1 MIFDLSLPI
10 VNGVTDPE
18 PVADPD
24 LDTPALLRVA
34 RLAGDVDNNKANALL
49 LGLEGVAAETVTVS
63 LYAIDDATL
72 PADGVPIATT
82 KYYLIAAAV
91 VVTAHV
97 LSQVIAAVPL
107 RGFIYVR
114 MTADSIAADR
124 QLKLSLVNR

>member
-10 VNGVTDPE
+10 VNGETDPD
-18 PVADPD
+18 PVTTPL
-24 LDTPALLRVA
+24 LDVAALLRVG

-63 LYAIDDATL
+63 LYAIDDKTL
-72 PADGVPIATT
+72 PDDGVPIATT
-82 KYYLIAAAV
+82 KYYLIAAGV

-97 LSQVIAAVPL
+97 LSEVTAAVPL
-107 RGFIYVR
+107 RGFIYAR
-114 MTADSIAADR
+114 MTADGVAADR